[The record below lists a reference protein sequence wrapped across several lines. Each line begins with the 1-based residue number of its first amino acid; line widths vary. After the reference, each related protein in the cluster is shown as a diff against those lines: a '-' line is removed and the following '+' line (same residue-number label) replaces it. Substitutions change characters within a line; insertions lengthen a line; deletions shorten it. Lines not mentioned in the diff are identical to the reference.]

1 MIVLGTKC
9 TYVLFGVVY
18 KNYNGYLLVWAL
30 FLELS
35 EDWISFFWLLF
46 DNVLLSVLIFFFIF
60 RRFDLFW
67 WAIIS
72 FIFSCMLPNSPSL
85 G

>member
-1 MIVLGTKC
+1 MIVLDTKC
-9 TYVLFGVVY
+9 TCFVCNFVQKLQWLPLGFG
-18 KNYNGYLLVWAL
+18 AS
-30 FLELS
+30 FLNFLRTL
-35 EDWISFFWLLF
+35 SFFWLF

-60 RRFDLFW
+60 RKFDLFW